1 MDSLIC
7 QDHIVHFLQQHID
20 NPPHLMFFGPPGCGK
35 TSMSRAFIHAY
46 LSKHGVPEA
55 EHKDYILLLNSVDD
69 RGIGTIRGQLTEFVR
84 RTRRYPNVKAWVW
97 MDDADSVPIVSQ
109 QALRRILENY
119 EPYARFLF
127 VAAGPEPFIEPL
139 QSRCVMLQFLSV
151 NLHENSEYFQKG
163 YNLTIS
169 DEASAWMI
177 SMALGNARLYK
188 LFHQILK
195 ASGITNVSAQD
206 VQAIVNAPPVKQL
219 EDLGRAALQ
228 NDRVKTLKCLLALW
242 SAGYCFEDIIYL
254 MEIVCRI
261 YKFFTPEETQRL
273 YLKCGEGHV
282 AMILNKTRLLDALAV
297 FTAPT
302 VLGPY
307 TMMST
312 TVEPPVIVP
321 SEPVKPSP
329 KRSPMKSP
337 AKSPRKA
344 KIEVTFE

>member
-1 MDSLIC
+1 MDTLIC
-7 QDHIVHFLQQHID
+7 QDHITYYLKNHID
-20 NPPHLMFFGPPGCGK
+20 NPSHFMFFGPPGCGK
-35 TSMSRAFIHAY
+35 TSMARAFIHAY
-46 LSKHGVPEA
+46 LTKNGVPDN

-139 QSRCVMLQFLSV
+139 QSRCVMLQFLPV
-151 NLHENSEYFQKG
+151 NLMFNKEFFKQAD
-163 YNLTIS
+163 NLTIS
-169 DEASAWMI
+169 DEAEQWMI
-177 SMALGNARLYK
+177 SMALGNARMYK

-195 ASGITNVSAQD
+195 ASGLKEVTAQD
-206 VQAIVNAPPVKQL
+206 VQAIVNAPPVEML
-219 EDLGRAALQ
+219 ERLGRAALD
-228 NDRVKTLKCLLALW
+228 NNRVHTLKSLLALW

-254 MEIVCRI
+254 MEIICRI
-261 YKFFTPEETQRL
+261 YNFFTPQETQRL

-302 VLGPY
+302 VLGPW
-307 TMMST
+307 
-312 TVEPPVIVP
+312 
-321 SEPVKPSP
+321 
-329 KRSPMKSP
+329 
-337 AKSPRKA
+337 
-344 KIEVTFE
+344 

>member
-1 MDSLIC
+1 
-7 QDHIVHFLQQHID
+7 
-20 NPPHLMFFGPPGCGK
+20 MFFGPPGCGK
-35 TSMSRAFIHAY
+35 TSMARAFIHAY
-46 LSKHGVPEA
+46 LTKNGVPDN

-139 QSRCVMLQFLSV
+139 QSRCVMLQFLPV
-151 NLHENSEYFQKG
+151 NLMFNKEFFKQAD
-163 YNLTIS
+163 NLTIS
-169 DEASAWMI
+169 DEAEQWMI
-177 SMALGNARLYK
+177 SMALGNARMYK

-195 ASGITNVSAQD
+195 ASGLKEVTAQD
-206 VQAIVNAPPVKQL
+206 VQAIVNAPPVEML
-219 EDLGRAALQ
+219 ERLGRAALD
-228 NDRVKTLKCLLALW
+228 NNRVNTLKSLLALW

-254 MEIVCRI
+254 MEIICRI
-261 YKFFTPEETQRL
+261 YNFFTPQETQRL

-302 VLGPY
+302 VLGPW
-307 TMMST
+307 
-312 TVEPPVIVP
+312 
-321 SEPVKPSP
+321 
-329 KRSPMKSP
+329 
-337 AKSPRKA
+337 
-344 KIEVTFE
+344 